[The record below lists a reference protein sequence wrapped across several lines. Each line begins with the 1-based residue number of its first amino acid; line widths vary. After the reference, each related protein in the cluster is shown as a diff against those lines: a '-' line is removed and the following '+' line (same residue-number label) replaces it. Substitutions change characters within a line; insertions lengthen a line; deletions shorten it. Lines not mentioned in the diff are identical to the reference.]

1 MAYNVLKYD
10 VVDDEIEA
18 VIIYYESISFGLGER
33 FENEI
38 ENALTNLEGNAHHY
52 FNLEDKVHRRI
63 PIAGFP
69 YAFIY
74 SIAGSEVIVKML
86 FPQLQDPA
94 KLWARL
100 IM

>member
-38 ENALTNLEGNAHHY
+38 ENALTNLEGWISDRH
-52 FNLEDKVHRRI
+52 FVFFK
-63 PIAGFP
+63 
-69 YAFIY
+69 
-74 SIAGSEVIVKML
+74 K
-86 FPQLQDPA
+86 
-94 KLWARL
+94 
-100 IM
+100 